1 MIDFIISINKI
12 SLFAFLAILGYL
24 IYEFYLLKKEQKIK
38 KIPKVPQFKENLAP
52 KLSNTATVIISKNE
66 EVTHF
71 KKDSL
76 IFFILLILLPIVGFL
91 TVIGFFF
98 QPNINKK
105 TQELITPIPTV
116 IERVVES
123 GGILIYDENFK
134 LLDKD
139 DLSKLSSEAAL
150 IIGIKTIS
158 QVDIDKARIRVNKNF
173 WEITDE
179 TKKFDKKN
187 QIFYINYKIAS
198 DAQNLKIEAQLHSK
212 TEGWLGE

>member
-1 MIDFIISINKI
+1 MIDLIISLNKI
-12 SLFAFLAILGYL
+12 SLLAFLATLGYL
-24 IYEFYLLKKEQKIK
+24 IYEFYLLKKERKIK
-38 KIPKVPQFKENLAP
+38 KIPKVPQFKEDLAP
-52 KLSNTATVIISKNE
+52 KLINTSTVIISDNKD
-66 EVTHF
+66 VSHF
-71 KKDSL
+71 KKDSS
-76 IFFILLILLPIVGFL
+76 IFFILFILLLIFAFL

-116 IERVVES
+116 IEKKVES
-123 GGILIYDENFK
+123 SGILVYDENFK
-134 LLDKD
+134 LLNKD
-139 DLSKLSSEAAL
+139 ELSKLSSGAAL
-150 IIGIKTIS
+150 IIGIKTIP

-187 QIFYINYKIAS
+187 QVFYINYKITGGT
-198 DAQNLKIEAQLHSK
+198 QNLKIEAQLHSE